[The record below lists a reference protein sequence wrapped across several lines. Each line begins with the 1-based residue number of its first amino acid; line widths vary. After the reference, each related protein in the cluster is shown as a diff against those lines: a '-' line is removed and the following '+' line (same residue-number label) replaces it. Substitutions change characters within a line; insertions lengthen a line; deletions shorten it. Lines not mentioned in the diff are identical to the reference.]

1 MRIENSFVVSAPPA
15 QVWKLLLDVERVV
28 RCMPGAELTEVV
40 DDRTWKGR
48 VKMRVGPVSMTY
60 SGSVVMV
67 ERDDASLAVTLRAD
81 GREISGKGNATA
93 TVRSSV
99 QANGGG
105 GSKVLIDQD
114 LQLSGMAAQFGSRM
128 LQDVSAHLTQQFA
141 DRLSAQL
148 TVKPDETAPVPQA
161 TELPALRLAVWA
173 FLRAVARVLHLPS
186 SRRDRAATR
195 PVSDGSQPATLK
207 EGSQ

>member
-1 MRIENSFVVSAPPA
+1 VRIENSFVVSAPPA
-15 QVWKLLLDVERVV
+15 QVWKLLLDLERVV
-28 RCMPGAELTEVV
+28 PCMPGAELTEVV

-67 ERDDASLAVTLRAD
+67 ERDDASLAVTLRAE
-81 GREISGKGNATA
+81 GREISGKGNATV

-99 QANGGG
+99 QATGGG

-114 LQLSGMAAQFGSRM
+114 LQLSGMAAQFGGRM

-148 TVKPDETAPVPQA
+148 TVKPDEAAPVPQA

-186 SRRDRAATR
+186 SRQDRAATR
-195 PVSDGSQPATLK
+195 PVSDSSQPTTLK